1 MAFTPDQWRVC
12 KHSVASFVFQLVVY
26 TAAYCLPLPTPVLPT
41 VFDRLIFT
49 LRWLTLDVFTLFMI
63 IIVVANTRF
72 STSQINPLSKKDIQY
87 VEIHSRCLQNTLEQL
102 TIGAF
107 GKLALCTFLGNEGMR
122 YVPVMTFLF
131 VLGRITFWIGYL
143 NQPIKR
149 AFGFATNTGVN
160 LVIYVSLAYHL
171 VVYGPMYGLASW

>member
-1 MAFTPDQWRVC
+1 MAITPDQWRIR
-12 KHSVASFVFQLVVY
+12 KQIAASFVFRLAVY
-26 TAAYCLPLPTPVLPT
+26 AAAYCLPLPTPVLPT

-87 VEIHSRCLQNTLEQL
+87 VEIHGRCLQNTLEQL
-102 TIGAF
+102 IIGAF
-107 GKLALCTFLGNEGMR
+107 GRLALCTFLGNDGMS
-122 YVPVMTFLF
+122 YVPVMTFMF

-143 NQPIKR
+143 NHPLNR
-149 AFGFATNTGVN
+149 GFGFATNMEEN
-160 LVIYVSLAYHL
+160 MIIYLLLAYYL
-171 VVYGPMYGLASW
+171 IVYGPMYGLGT